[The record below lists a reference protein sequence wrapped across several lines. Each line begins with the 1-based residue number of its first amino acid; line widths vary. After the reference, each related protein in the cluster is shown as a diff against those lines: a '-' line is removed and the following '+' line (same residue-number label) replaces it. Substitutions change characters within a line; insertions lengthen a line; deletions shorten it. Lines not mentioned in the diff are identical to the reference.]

1 MITPEDVKD
10 GTKEVTAGA
19 AGVGTPIYLVGAL
32 GAVEGFSAAG
42 ITSGLA
48 ALGFGSMLCG
58 LGMVVVVGGAAYLGT
73 KALIEVFE

>member
-1 MITPEDVKD
+1 MIDA
-10 GTKEVTAGA
+10 KEAGKEAA
-19 AGVGTPIYLVGAL
+19 AGTVAVGTPIGLVSML
-32 GAVEGFSAAG
+32 GAVEGLSAAG
-42 ITSGLA
+42 MTSGLA